1 MPISSPLASGI
12 PVTNRFEIVSGLV
25 EMLAVADGVEPI
37 SSPLASGIPV
47 ANGFE
52 IGSGLF
58 VAWFVVSD
66 AERLPLKDP
75 VVVCTVPRLTVSR
88 LPMSWTL
95 AVMLM

>member
-1 MPISSPLASGI
+1 MLLLVPISSPLASGI
-12 PVTNRFEIVSGLV
+12 PVT
-25 EMLAVADGVEPI
+25 
-37 SSPLASGIPV
+37 
-47 ANGFE
+47 NGFE

-88 LPMSWTL
+88 LPMSCTL
-95 AVMLM
+95 VVMLM